1 MKNLNQSKIN
11 KILVIVLIALVAFIG
26 YSRITEQKRVEYYIC
41 YQQIDANMVDG
52 ITDAYIKYCKDKAY
66 ERND

>member
-1 MKNLNQSKIN
+1 MNQKKIN
-11 KILVIVLIALVAFIG
+11 RILIIVLIALVGFIA

-41 YQQIDANMVDG
+41 YNTLVDSYP
-52 ITDAYIKYCKDKAY
+52 DQARDMCK

>member
-1 MKNLNQSKIN
+1 MKQEKIN

-26 YSRITEQKRVEYYIC
+26 YSRLTEQNRVEYYIC
-41 YQQIDANMVDG
+41 YQQIDDNSVDG